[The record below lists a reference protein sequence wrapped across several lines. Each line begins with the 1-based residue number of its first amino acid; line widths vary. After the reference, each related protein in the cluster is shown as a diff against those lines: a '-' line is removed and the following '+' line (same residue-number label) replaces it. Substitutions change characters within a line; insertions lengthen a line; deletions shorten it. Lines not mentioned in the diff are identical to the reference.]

1 MKSKN
6 KYIRTIEQH
15 IEFLEQII
23 QKPSISDYARQE
35 LYQQINRVRQRS
47 ADSNLYLAIVGE
59 FSSGKSTFIN
69 ALLRDDLLKTSALV
83 ATATATRITY
93 SDTFRAEAVF
103 RKTRPKQFIKEEE
116 TPPITTNQNNN
127 KIWLLSLLFGLPLA
141 IILYA
146 SGVSLIGTLL
156 LLAIVIV
163 INMVI
168 AKKLKKTSI
177 NTKKT
182 IEPNKLVT
190 SNEVLELG
198 ISTRNFVQMVTSE
211 EELARSLDSFNL
223 YHSASILKDGIVV
236 IDTPGTNAQNEEHGK
251 TTQFV
256 VANEADAAVIIIPA
270 GQPVSDTLINF
281 LSGELYQYIHRCVF
295 VVTKMDTIRPKEQSR
310 LIKFIKKRLQ
320 EKLNIDQL
328 LIIESAPQIV
338 IDNITGEEKIAEK
351 QKHWNANFVDLE
363 NELKKHLT
371 NSRDIAIAESVTRL
385 LAQVFR
391 QFESHLKQQQKQFRK
406 EQDTL
411 EKEIIKDLS
420 SFTKEQYS
428 ECSVMIRNAT
438 SKTKTQVA
446 KSVNSSQEQTKTK
459 LHNLIFSTTSKDE
472 LKNTLEKKV
481 SPVFSNARSTL
492 DRDLKNSTSKLNK
505 SFAQTKSYFDSK
517 FANQYKT
524 LRSLST
530 RVNMNNYQ
538 GNKGSIQVSNNV
550 SSVVSELS
558 KTAGDNS
565 NIQIG
570 LGAGAGTGAAIGTIL
585 LPGVGTVVGAALGS
599 VIGSVFGSFFG
610 PSLSELQDSSWNEL
624 KPKIYDYFDSAEKA
638 VNQSLD
644 SYSQQMI
651 DAFNKHISL
660 YIQTY
665 QKIVEAMQQ
674 EQRQKKE
681 LLNQLQR
688 DIEADLLE
696 INNRMTSLEQLTSSP
711 INKNQIQIHNK

>member
-1 MKSKN
+1 MKLTN
-6 KYIRTIEQH
+6 KYIGTIEQN
-15 IEFLEQII
+15 IKFLEQII

-35 LYQQINRVRQRS
+35 LYEQINRVKQRC

-93 SDTFRAEAVF
+93 ADTFRAEALF
-103 RKTRPKQFIKEEE
+103 RKIRPKQFIKKVED
-116 TPPITTNQNNN
+116 PPIKTNQNNN
-127 KIWLLSLLFGLPLA
+127 KTVLISLFLGLPLT
-141 IILYA
+141 IILHA
-146 SGVSLIGTLL
+146 SGVPLIGTLL
-156 LLAIVIV
+156 LLAILIV
-163 INMVI
+163 INIVI
-168 AKKLKKTSI
+168 AKRLKKTSI
-177 NTKKT
+177 NTKKQVK
-182 IEPNKLVT
+182 PNKLVT
-190 SNEVLELG
+190 SNDVLELG

-211 EELARSLDSFNL
+211 EGLARNLDSFNL
-223 YHSASILKDGIVV
+223 YHSANFLKDGIVV
-236 IDTPGTNAQNEEHGK
+236 IDTPGTNAQNEDHGK
-251 TTQFV
+251 ITQFV

-295 VVTKMDTIRPKEQSR
+295 IITKMDTIRPKEQSR

-320 EKLNIDQL
+320 EKLKTDQL
-328 LIIESAPQIV
+328 FIIESAPQIV
-338 IDNITGEEKIAEK
+338 IDTITGEQEVVEKH
-351 QKHWNANFVDLE
+351 KHWNENFIELE
-363 NELKKHLT
+363 KKLNKHLI
-371 NSRDIAIAESVTRL
+371 NSRDVAIRESVTRL

-391 QFESHLKQQQKQFRK
+391 QSESHLKQQQKQFKK

-428 ECSVMIRNAT
+428 ECSAMIKNAT
-438 SKTKTQVA
+438 YKTKSKVT

-459 LHNLIFSTTSKDE
+459 LHDLIFSTTSKDE
-472 LKNTLEKKV
+472 LKNTLESKV
-481 SPVFSNARSTL
+481 SPIFSNARSAL
-492 DRDLKNSTSKLNK
+492 DRDFKNSTSELNK
-505 SFAQTKSYFDSK
+505 SFAQTKKFFDSK

-599 VIGSVFGSFFG
+599 VLGSVFGSFFG

-624 KPKIYDYFDSAEKA
+624 RPKIYDYFDSAEKA
-638 VNQSLD
+638 VNKSLD

-651 DAFNKHISL
+651 ETLNEHI
-660 YIQTY
+660 YIYSETY

-674 EQRQKKE
+674 EQRQKKDI
-681 LLNQLQR
+681 LNQLQR

-696 INNRMTSLEQLTSSP
+696 INNRMISLEQLTSSV
-711 INKNQIQIHNK
+711 INKD